1 MLMFISHTHG
11 TQYYLGSYD
20 GERFVPERHAR
31 MSWAGGP
38 LFAQESLV
46 DGDGRRIFW
55 AWVFES
61 RSRTAQLSAGWAG
74 VMSLPRV
81 LALGR
86 DDTLLIEP
94 AEELQI
100 LRRNYRRREGVS
112 LSDGAEVRLEG
123 IDGDCLELT
132 LDVDDP
138 SGRKF
143 GVMVRCSPDS
153 EEQTVILFDGDAG
166 TLQVDTSRSSLS
178 PEIVQPW
185 PQHGTSFSPNPLDG
199 REDVRVQEAPF
210 ELAPGEPLRL
220 RIFLDRSILEVF
232 ANSRQCVTQRIYP
245 TRSDSIG
252 VRLFSKKGRVSVRSV
267 EAWDMAAANPW

>member
-1 MLMFISHTHG
+1 
-11 TQYYLGSYD
+11 
-20 GERFVPERHAR
+20 

-38 LFAQESLV
+38 LFAQESLL
-46 DGDGRRIFW
+46 DADGRRIFW

-61 RSRTAQLSAGWAG
+61 RSRNAQLSAGWAG

-81 LALGR
+81 LSLGR

-100 LRRNYRRREGVS
+100 LRRNYRRQEGVS
-112 LSDGAEVRLEG
+112 LADGAEVRLEG
-123 IDGDCLELT
+123 IEGDCLELA
-132 LDVDDP
+132 LEVDDP
-138 SGRKF
+138 SGHKF
-143 GVMVRCSPDS
+143 GVVVRCSPDS
-153 EEQTVILFDGDAG
+153 EERTVILFDGEAR

-199 REDVRVQEAPF
+199 REDVRVQKAPF

-232 ANSRQCVTQRIYP
+232 ANSRQCLTQRIYP
-245 TRSDSIG
+245 TRGDSMG
-252 VRLFSKKGRVSVRSV
+252 VRLFSAKGRISVRSM
-267 EAWDMAAANPW
+267 EAWDIAAANPW